1 MFNKEQIAA
10 LSKEQAQEIA
20 VTGKFLGLMG
30 FGAKPPNGAVTFSG
44 QYDSL
49 VANAT
54 ENKIEKAAFI
64 PNALITLEA
73 KINNRDGFSK
83 LLDSINTGVIAYRNR
98 HGGDMPSAALVASA
112 MANAALLY
120 DGLNGSN
127 TGGIYDS
134 ANVNGQ
140 AVKQFFMD
148 SVSSHASA
156 HTAEVPT
163 LAMVTIATTIAN
175 ALPIISFLPNPKGSQ
190 TVPMVYVRQIAAQS
204 YGQTKKG
211 DFLDGVKAGLQY
223 FDAVHRLE
231 MTSAD
236 QKTFTVKAYRGVHDG
251 TLTPDTAAGRLPLV
265 AGATSINVG
274 GLALAG
280 DEQSHLT
287 SGTSTGEINI
297 YAFDREGIEL
307 DGVIYKL
314 VSGVVNLDTDTVS
327 ITLDKALPADFK
339 VIANVIAN
347 YEAKD
352 AQNNPILTAPSVD
365 AQIDYASVTA
375 YAIRAKYTASI
386 DALTQMQ
393 NELGVDMRAAFVAV
407 VIAKLM
413 FEQTCRLLSDA
424 KKRAIGTGLVRE
436 LDLSRGSNMTA
447 AFNKTADIAGE
458 IIPAVEEMK
467 RRMCQDIAHTPS
479 GFDIYVTG
487 SFSTLMRSLA
497 DDTNFVPSGLT
508 LGTPNSM
515 VRLGSRGSDN
525 YYYLPP
531 TTGVLDEGEITINAN
546 GVPTVSTFSELL
558 MAARNEMAA
567 KSMFVGHVAVPVV
580 TEDVRAQMFESGV
593 TFYTRQ
599 AAELNKHKRFGR
611 QAAVLR
617 VFNLPKS
624 LTNAVTP

>member
-1 MFNKEQIAA
+1 MFNKSDLAA
-10 LSKEQAQEIA
+10 SAKQQAQDTA
-20 VTGKFLGLMG
+20 VTEKFVGLMG
-30 FGAKPPNGAVTFSG
+30 FGSKPQNGAVTFLG

-54 ENKIEKAAFI
+54 ENKIQKGAFI
-64 PNALITLEA
+64 PNALLVLEE

-83 LLDSINTGVIAYRNR
+83 LLDSVNTGVTAYRNR
-98 HGGDMPSAALVASA
+98 HGGDMPNAALVATA
-112 MANAALLY
+112 LANAAILY
-120 DGLNGSN
+120 QGLSESN

-134 ANVNGQ
+134 AIVNGK
-140 AVKQFFMD
+140 AVKEFFLD
-148 SVSSHASA
+148 SVSSNASA

-211 DFLDGVKAGLQY
+211 DFLDGAKAGLQY

-231 MTSAD
+231 MASAD
-236 QKTFTVKAYRGVHDG
+236 QKTFTVKAYRAVFEG
-251 TLTPDTAAGRLPLV
+251 TLKPDPDTGRLPLV

-274 GLALAG
+274 GMALAG
-280 DEQSHLT
+280 DEQAHLT
-287 SGTSTGEINI
+287 SGTITGENNI

-307 DGVIYKL
+307 NGVIYKL
-314 VSGVVNLDTDTVS
+314 VTGVVNLDNDTVS
-327 ITLDKALPADFK
+327 ITLDKALPADIK
-339 VIANVIAN
+339 VIANVVAN

-365 AQIDYASVTA
+365 AQLDYASVTA
-375 YAIRAKYTASI
+375 YAIRAKYTATI

-436 LDLSRGSNMTA
+436 LDLSRGSSMTA
-447 AFNKTADIAGE
+447 AFNKTADMAGE
-458 IIPAVEEMK
+458 IIPAIEDMK

-479 GFDIYVTG
+479 GFDVYVTG

-508 LGTPNSM
+508 LGTPNNM
-515 VRLGSRGSDN
+515 VRLGSRGTDN

-531 TTGVLDEGEITINAN
+531 TTDVLDEGEVNVSTGGNTIA
-546 GVPTVSTFSELL
+546 VTFSEVLL
-558 MAARNEMAA
+558 IARNEMAA
-567 KSMFVGHVAVPVV
+567 KAMFVGHIAVPVV
-580 TEDVRAQMFESGV
+580 TEDVRAVMFESGV